1 MKYSIPT
8 FLLCTLVSLTACK
21 STKQQQTQ
29 AIALKPTPPIA
40 LNAVH
45 FALGVEADKVQRDCV
60 MLDKLASSITDSAKK
75 YLVTLVEQQEKSKAE
90 YVVEAKYIEINS
102 HRWVFPSVRPSS
114 SATLHVQLKKGDE
127 IIAKTTKEIG
137 SGVAFGACDRLEKI
151 AVAGGRYVSKWTSNQ
166 FN

>member
-1 MKYSIPT
+1 MEDLEELEEDIEEMKNELYSE
-8 FLLCTLVSLTACK
+8 S
-21 STKQQQTQ
+21 
-29 AIALKPTPPIA
+29 
-40 LNAVH
+40 
-45 FALGVEADKVQRDCV
+45 
-60 MLDKLASSITDSAKK
+60 
-75 YLVTLVEQQEKSKAE
+75 VEQQEKSKAE